1 LIIFNLLPGLKT
13 DIKEIMLTIEKEL
26 HALHAIGAEHKKLE
40 QASATNKP
48 QSEHAGMHLLLYLD
62 IN

>member
-1 LIIFNLLPGLKT
+1 
-13 DIKEIMLTIEKEL
+13 MLTIEKEL